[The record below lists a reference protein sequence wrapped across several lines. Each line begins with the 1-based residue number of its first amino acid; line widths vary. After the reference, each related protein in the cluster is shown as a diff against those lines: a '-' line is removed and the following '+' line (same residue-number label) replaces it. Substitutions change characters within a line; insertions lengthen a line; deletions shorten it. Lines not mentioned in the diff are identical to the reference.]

1 MPFCRKYRLYAHLHY
16 GEQHKVT
23 DVIRRLLLITVALCA
38 THEKTALSLSDDLT
52 YYGSQSAGLS
62 YYGPQSAG
70 LNNLKE
76 TFKSPTYPAYS
87 RAGVRKEVYRR
98 EDHTAGVLSV
108 ESFAK
113 TYLMKIER
121 DEILDTYT
129 LSNQH
134 DRVVFVPNMGRFELN
149 GISLMLPIRPFY
161 QGDRL
166 YVPVEAVNFLKSPL
180 PNYDQIPFVIRKR
193 LKTSKVYLK
202 SVFIDAGHGGHDPGT
217 IGLRGTREKDVN
229 LDIALRLAKLLN
241 EQGVKTVLC
250 RDQDF
255 FVELADRESQGAGSG
270 ADVFISLHT
279 NSSSDQSVAG
289 IETFHNGVKSASNR
303 LAETIQTVLAQ
314 NLGVPDRGVKTAN
327 FAVLRGN
334 PLPAVLVEV
343 GFLSNPDNES
353 LLRQAFYRDRIA
365 SILVEALAAYS
376 RGGSWR

>member
-1 MPFCRKYRLYAHLHY
+1 MADIIK
-16 GEQHKVT
+16 
-23 DVIRRLLLITVALCA
+23 RLLLVMAVLCA
-38 THEKTALSLSDDLT
+38 AHKTMALSLPDD
-52 YYGSQSAGLS
+52 AS

-70 LNNLKE
+70 LSNLKE
-76 TFKSPTYPAYS
+76 TFKSPSYPTY
-87 RAGVRKEVYRR
+87 GQTTIRKGPYRR
-98 EDHTAGVLSV
+98 EDHTAGVLPL

-113 TYLMKIER
+113 TYSMKIER

-134 DRVVFVPNMGRFELN
+134 DRIVFVPNMGRFEIN

-166 YVPVEAVNFLKSPL
+166 YVPVESVNFLRSPL
-180 PNYDQIPFVIRKR
+180 PNYDQIPLVIRKR
-193 LKTSKVYLK
+193 LKSSKVYLK

-217 IGLRGTREKDVN
+217 IGLRGTKEKDVN

-241 EQGVKTVLC
+241 EQGVKTILS
-250 RDQDF
+250 RGQDF
-255 FVELADRESQGAGSG
+255 FVELDSRESQAARSG
-270 ADVFISLHT
+270 ADVFVSLHT
-279 NSSSDQSVAG
+279 NSSSDQSVSG
-289 IETFHNGVKSASNR
+289 VETFHNGVRSVSCK
-303 LAETIQTVLAQ
+303 LAETIQSVLAQ

-376 RGGSWR
+376 RGSSWR